1 LLLDEPTN
9 HLDLDSREA
18 LERALMDYPGT
29 IVVISHDRWFIDK
42 VCNKIASIDHGH
54 IEIFEGTYSEH
65 EAFMAAQAAEKQAAQ
80 PEPENPNAKKQKRI
94 EAAQQRDAIR
104 KATKHLSERV
114 KKLEAETGALEDAI
128 KVVDE
133 QLADPET
140 YKDSAKIRELTMRKS
155 DLETRLETAFEAWM
169 TAQSE
174 LDEAM
179 SQFEA

>member
-1 LLLDEPTN
+1 
-9 HLDLDSREA
+9 
-18 LERALMDYPGT
+18 
-29 IVVISHDRWFIDK
+29 
-42 VCNKIASIDHGH
+42 
-54 IEIFEGTYSEH
+54 
-65 EAFMAAQAAEKQAAQ
+65 MAAQAAEKQALQ

-140 YKDSAKIRELTMRKS
+140 YKDSGKIRELTTRKS
-155 DLETRLETAFEAWM
+155 ELEGKLEATFDAWM
-169 TAQSE
+169 SA
-174 LDEAM
+174 
-179 SQFEA
+179 